1 MFEAVLKGK
10 RKNAEPLT
18 RQALEAGYGAPEL
31 LNGYLLPAINQVGEL
46 FDKGRYFLPQ
56 LIASAEAMKRAI
68 GVLEPLLL
76 EESEGA
82 DKPVAVVATVHGDI
96 HDIGK
101 NLVALMLKN
110 YGFEVVDLGKD
121 VPKEVI
127 VETALEKGAQ
137 LIGLSALMTTTMQEM
152 RNVIAYAK
160 EKGVTAK
167 IMIGGAVITQ
177 EYADEIGADGY
188 SRDAAEAVRLA
199 KRLLQIQEKE
209 SLEEKKA

>member
-1 MFEAVLKGK
+1 
-10 RKNAEPLT
+10 
-18 RQALEAGYGAPEL
+18 
-31 LNGYLLPAINQVGEL
+31 
-46 FDKGRYFLPQ
+46 
-56 LIASAEAMKRAI
+56 
-68 GVLEPLLL
+68 
-76 EESEGA
+76 
-82 DKPVAVVATVHGDI
+82 
-96 HDIGK
+96 
-101 NLVALMLKN
+101 
-110 YGFEVVDLGKD
+110 EVVDLGKD